1 MATACL
7 PEQHR
12 PVVPQPTGFSKSALE
27 ISRSF
32 APPRM
37 SVQTRWGAQS
47 FRDDYDVAVWVYL
60 DLRRCGKKGNSTP
73 PTRLTMWT
81 LPAFRSSKV

>member
-1 MATACL
+1 MPSVARTAGHSLATACL

-37 SVQTRWGAQS
+37 SVQTRWHTRAT
-47 FRDDYDVAVWVYL
+47 YDSSGVAVSSCL
-60 DLRRCGKKGNSTP
+60 DSFESCGRKGKSTP
-73 PTRLTMWT
+73 
-81 LPAFRSSKV
+81 

>member
-1 MATACL
+1 MFSSLYAAGHNLATACL

-12 PVVPQPTGFSKSALE
+12 PEAPSPNGYSKSALE

-37 SVQTRWGAQS
+37 SAQTRWRTQS
-47 FRDDYDVAVWVYL
+47 CCRHDLVMAAYCRVARQL
-60 DLRRCGKKGNSTP
+60 D
-73 PTRLTMWT
+73 
-81 LPAFRSSKV
+81 